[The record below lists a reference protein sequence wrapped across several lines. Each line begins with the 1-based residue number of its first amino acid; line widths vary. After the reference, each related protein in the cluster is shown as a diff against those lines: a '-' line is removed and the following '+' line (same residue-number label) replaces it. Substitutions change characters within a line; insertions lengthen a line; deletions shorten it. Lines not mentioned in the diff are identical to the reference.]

1 MAWKV
6 ELDPATERELDKLD
20 PQMARTT
27 HATEP
32 DVRPFLAPHI
42 PRTLPMDRIHS

>member
-6 ELDPATERELDKLD
+6 ELDPATERELHKLD

-32 DVRPFLAPHI
+32 DVRAFMAPHI
-42 PRTLPMDRIHS
+42 PSAMPVDPVQA